1 MKRVVAADL
10 ASRFLNL
17 ISGGVVGDALGR
29 KRAPEK
35 LARAALSG
43 ARQRRPVRVRGV
55 STRGPA
61 IHGNPRQALRES
73 LYGSLARH
81 SRLRLGRILRE
92 MLTGAAGGLLVAAVL
107 FPTLYGLCYLLCRW
121 LGDTRWVEPSVLAI
135 ALGWFAL
142 IFLLHRTLH
151 NRRIDL
157 ASNGLRLGRLR
168 SLADPRSAQTL
179 TFFLL
184 TTVGTHAAL
193 LYLTP
198 DFFFAQ
204 PADLSTPQP
213 LLAAVDN
220 VCQGSLADHAGAD
233 TGFAE
238 AEALLSPYGRVLF
251 LAYRSLSW
259 GLLGAFLLW
268 GRYHFVWMRRLYR
281 DFPHEDP
288 GPEDFEKSGLKSW
301 IRYLSD
307 EHLLSFPNEILF
319 LVLASKYIGGD
330 TEGASQMIRDSGD
343 MEVSVGV
350 QELLINEKTGENL
363 FQEAAAA
370 PGADAQCHP

>member
-1 MKRVVAADL
+1 
-10 ASRFLNL
+10 
-17 ISGGVVGDALGR
+17 
-29 KRAPEK
+29 
-35 LARAALSG
+35 
-43 ARQRRPVRVRGV
+43 
-55 STRGPA
+55 
-61 IHGNPRQALRES
+61 
-73 LYGSLARH
+73 
-81 SRLRLGRILRE
+81 
-92 MLTGAAGGLLVAAVL
+92 
-107 FPTLYGLCYLLCRW
+107 
-121 LGDTRWVEPSVLAI
+121 VLAI

-157 ASNGLRLGRLR
+157 ASTGLRLGRLG

-281 DFPHEDP
+281 DFPLD
-288 GPEDFEKSGLKSW
+288 DSGLEDW
-301 IRYLSD
+301 IRYLSGK
-307 EHLLSFPNEILF
+307 HLLSFPNEILF

-330 TEGASQMIRDSGD
+330 MEGARQMIRDSGG

-350 QELLINEKTGENL
+350 QELLINEQTGENL

-370 PGADAQCHP
+370 SGVEP